1 MARQQG
7 CGLFARD
14 ECRML
19 QHRNQVG
26 QVGLDAVDACLV
38 ERSREIGDGEFAI
51 RAARDDFREHGIVV
65 GGDFGARLDP
75 AVDAQVFRSDPQVV

>member
-7 CGLFARD
+7 CGLFAGG

-26 QVGLDAVDACLV
+26 QVGLDAVDACRR
-38 ERSREIGDGEFAI
+38 ERGREIGDGEFAI
-51 RAARDDFREHGIVV
+51 RAARDDLGEHGIVE
-65 GGDFGARLDP
+65 GGDLGARLDP
-75 AVDAQVFRSDPQVV
+75 AIDANVVFRPVRR